1 VTVKSADDR
10 LLPCSETTNWLP
22 AQAAK
27 TDSAQSVDEERF
39 LTPATIEA
47 CRLLN
52 DGFLPRH
59 YAATRHPNSGSK
71 TAQDDEDY
79 DERFLLHDANATTH
93 HPGAATEQNDNDRF
107 LPHDVDT
114 AHYRMNDD
122 TADENVTTK
131 RHRVDERLLTKSTQ
145 NTNDGFLP
153 HDDVT
158 ERYSPYGVPSTQS
171 VADIENRQLPHPCLD
186 SKNNSRVGKMST
198 QGADDEIRFLSRSD
212 YPIKSQGGI
221 TRAQRAY
228 DERLSHHSDPNVGA
242 TSDENQSSIR
252 QRAMYDAAQRTTSK
266 ATTRKFFP
274 LDAPTVYNARPME
287 SNSNNA
293 V

>member
-1 VTVKSADDR
+1 M
-10 LLPCSETTNWLP
+10 
-22 AQAAK
+22 
-27 TDSAQSVDEERF
+27 TD
-39 LTPATIEA
+39 
-47 CRLLN
+47 
-52 DGFLPRH
+52 FLPRH

-93 HPGAATEQNDNDRF
+93 HPGAATEQND
-107 LPHDVDT
+107 
-114 AHYRMNDD
+114 
-122 TADENVTTK
+122 
-131 RHRVDERLLTKSTQ
+131 
-145 NTNDGFLP
+145 NDGFLP

-198 QGADDEIRFLSRSD
+198 QRADDEIRFLSRSD

-252 QRAMYDAAQRTTSK
+252 QRATYDAAQRTTSK